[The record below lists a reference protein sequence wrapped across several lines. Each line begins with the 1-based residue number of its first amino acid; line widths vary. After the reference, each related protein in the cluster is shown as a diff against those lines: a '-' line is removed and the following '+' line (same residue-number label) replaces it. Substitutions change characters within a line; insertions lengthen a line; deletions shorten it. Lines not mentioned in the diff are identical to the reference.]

1 MAARDGSRR
10 VGPGTDLSGEPS
22 AGPDG
27 WRPFGP
33 VDEHL
38 RVGPGLAVARGD
50 GRRGPGT
57 WRVLPRDHGRALL
70 LEHGFRMDPALR
82 RAAESV
88 PPGVPVPD
96 AVRRLRAALPGFVV
110 LEQGP
115 FSAVLARVPEAVVLL
130 DGPRGELEGVG
141 WHSGPEALELVSA
154 HLDALGPVGLGP
166 DVVEVPLDPPDGRR
180 LLRSVVL
187 ALAVLVL
194 APVLAAP
201 VLLTGD
207 AVLWFLA
214 TGGVWVAGILGGRRL
229 LTSWEERRPRRWV
242 RLDPWRLWL
251 PSGLGPVLVDRGK
264 VEVEITW
271 HPEWGASTMGAGGR
285 APASRNPATTHV
297 HLQGPDLALT
307 LTAADTPQ
315 EPRPRQLERQQLGV
329 GGTWVGVPW
338 RDLRRLRS
346 VLEGAPRA

>member
-1 MAARDGSRR
+1 MAPHDRPRGSGAG
-10 VGPGTDLSGEPS
+10 VGPGPE
-22 AGPDG
+22 G

-50 GRRGPGT
+50 GRRGPSA
-57 WRVLPRDHGRALL
+57 WRVLPTDEGRALL

-96 AVRRLRAALPGFVV
+96 AVRRVQAALPGFVV

-141 WHSGPEALELVSA
+141 WLAGRQAMERVEA
-154 HLDALGPVGLGP
+154 HLDQLEPAGPEP
-166 DVVEVPLDPPDGRR
+166 DVVEVPFDPPDGRR
-180 LLRSVVL
+180 LLRAL
-187 ALAVLVL
+187 ALGVTVLL
-194 APVLAAP
+194 LSPVVAAP
-201 VLLTGD
+201 LLLTGD
-207 AVLWFLA
+207 PVLWFL
-214 TGGVWVAGILGGRRL
+214 GIAAAWLAAIVGARRVL
-229 LTSWEERRPRRWV
+229 ARWESRRPRRWL

-251 PSGLGPVLVDRGK
+251 PEGLGPPVTPRTDL
-264 VEVEITW
+264 EVHTTW
-271 HPEWGASTMGAGGR
+271 HPEWGPSSIGQTYRGPVTR
-285 APASRNPATTHV
+285 HPATTHV
-297 HLQGPDLALT
+297 HLGGPDLALV
-307 LTAADTPQ
+307 LTTADLPP
-315 EPRPRQLERQQLGV
+315 EPRPPRLDRKQLGV

-338 RDLRRLRS
+338 QDLRRLRS
-346 VLEGAPRA
+346 ALEEPPRG

>member
-1 MAARDGSRR
+1 MAGHGS
-10 VGPGTDLSGEPS
+10 PQ
-22 AGPDG
+22 PDG

-33 VDEHL
+33 TDAHL
-38 RVGPGLAVARGD
+38 RVGPGLAVAQGD
-50 GRRGPGT
+50 GRRGPAA
-57 WRVLPRDHGRALL
+57 WRVLPPEQGRALL

-141 WHSGPEALELVSA
+141 WRSGPEALELVSS
-154 HLDALGPVGLGP
+154 HLDALGPVGPGP

-180 LLRSVVL
+180 LLRAVVL
-187 ALAVLVL
+187 GLVVLVL
-194 APVLAAP
+194 APLLAAP

-207 AVLWFLA
+207 AVLWFIA
-214 TGGVWVAGILGGRRL
+214 TGCVWVAGILGGGRL
-229 LTSWEERRPRRWV
+229 LTRWEERRPRRWV

-264 VEVEITW
+264 VEVETTW
-271 HPEWGASTMGAGGR
+271 HPDWGASTTGTTYRGAQI
-285 APASRNPATTHV
+285 RNPATTHL
-297 HLQGPDLALT
+297 HLSGPDLALT
-307 LTAADTPQ
+307 LTAPDTPP
-315 EPRPRQLERQQLGV
+315 EPRPRRLAREELGV

-338 RDLRRLRS
+338 QDLRRLRS
-346 VLEGAPRA
+346 VLEGVPRA

>member
-1 MAARDGSRR
+1 MAGHGS
-10 VGPGTDLSGEPS
+10 PQ
-22 AGPDG
+22 PDG

-38 RVGPGLAVARGD
+38 RVGPDLEVAQGD
-50 GRRGPGT
+50 GRRGPGA
-57 WRVLPRDHGRALL
+57 WRVLPPDQGCALL

-141 WHSGPEALELVSA
+141 WRSGPEALELVSA
-154 HLDALGPVGLGP
+154 HLDAFDPVGPGP

-180 LLRSVVL
+180 LLRAVVL
-187 ALAVLVL
+187 GLAVLVV
-194 APVLAAP
+194 APFLAAP

-207 AVLWFLA
+207 AVLWFIA
-214 TGGVWVAGILGGRRL
+214 TGCVWVAGILGGRRL
-229 LTSWEERRPRRWV
+229 LTRWEERRPRRWV

-251 PSGLGPVLVDRGK
+251 PSGLGPVLVDRGT
-264 VEVEITW
+264 VEVEVTW
-271 HPEWGASTMGAGGR
+271 HPAWGASTMGAGGR
-285 APASRNPATTHV
+285 APASRNPATTHL
-297 HLQGPDLALT
+297 HLRGPDLALT
-307 LTAADTPQ
+307 LAAPDAPP
-315 EPRPRQLERQQLGV
+315 EPRPRQLAREELGV

-338 RDLRRLRS
+338 QDLRRLRTA
-346 VLEGAPRA
+346 LEGAPRA